1 VGVDQQTDEA
11 FAAFVAAQQR
21 ALLRTAYLLTGDRD
35 SARDLVQT
43 ALARTYLRWRHI
55 RRTDAPEVYV
65 RRVMVTTHAGWFR
78 RRVDEVLQADPPE
91 RGLADAVDAADAID
105 ERDAMWTLLRMLP
118 PGQRAC
124 VVLRYYE
131 DLSEREVAEALG
143 CSVGSVKRQTSR
155 AMDKLRTALGG
166 ATTMEVSR

>member
-1 VGVDQQTDEA
+1 VGVDKDTAEQ
-11 FAAFVAAQQR
+11 FALFVAAHQSR
-21 ALLRTAYLLTGDRD
+21 LLRTAYLLTGDRE

-43 ALARTYLRWRHI
+43 ALAKTYVRWRHI

-65 RRVMVTTHAGWFR
+65 RRVLVTTHAGWHR
-78 RRVDEVLQADPPE
+78 RRLVEVLHGTPPE
-91 RGLADAVDAADAID
+91 VPYDDATSSVN
-105 ERDAMWTLLRMLP
+105 ERDAMWAVIRTLP

-131 DLSEREVAEALG
+131 DLSEAAVAELLG

-155 AMDKLRTALGG
+155 ALQKLKTALGG
-166 ATTMEVSR
+166 ANAMEVSR